1 MTAPI
6 TVMIADD
13 ETAIRNGLT
22 QIVSSAPFHA
32 RVLAATD
39 NGRDALELLLH
50 YKPEIAIIDI
60 NMPELNGLEVIQKS
74 RENQLPTRF
83 LILSGYADF
92 SYAQTAIRYGVKS
105 YFLKPLNLME
115 FRREFGQHCQEV
127 LENRKASSPLTPQE
141 LSSLMN
147 SSKILFF
154 NWLISGKTLSDED
167 ISRKISMLKPAVS
180 DSPCCAIVFRPLSSP
195 EEKKPD
201 LDRLKEAYFQPLFAS
216 WPVELWTTG
225 SQLAAIANLSP
236 DTRPAFLSALGDC
249 LQLIRRREQ
258 IHILAGVGNQMASL
272 KELSLSYSQA
282 LEALTWHIYHTD
294 QLLFDTSVIT
304 DSKPAFSREHLDF
317 KPVIHGILHHTEAEI
332 RSWCQCFFHSLITPV
347 LPPPNYLIG
356 MCMYVIV
363 NVQKQ
368 ILLLYPDQIEEFTFT
383 YDEISSFESVLLLQQ
398 WLTDF
403 FIRYSQMLKAVKEDS
418 NGIIKSAKDYI
429 KTHLGEN
436 LHAKDIAAFVHL
448 SESYFSI
455 YFKEKTGSTL
465 RDYILKMRMDYAKSR
480 LLSGQANIN
489 QIAYETGYQD
499 YRSFSRA
506 FKNETGLSPSEY
518 ASNPPQISSFRKEP

>member
-6 TVMIADD
+6 TVIIADD
-13 ETAIRNGLT
+13 ETAIRNGMT
-22 QIVSSAPFHA
+22 KIVTSAPFNA

-74 RENQLPTRF
+74 RENQLTTRF

-92 SYAQTAIRYGVKS
+92 SYAQTAMRYDVKS
-105 YFLKPLNLME
+105 YFLKPLNLIE
-115 FRREFGQHCQEV
+115 FRREFGQHCQEI
-127 LENRKASSPLTPQE
+127 LENRHVSSPLTPQE

-154 NWLISGKTLSDED
+154 NWLINGKTLSDED
-167 ISRKISMLKPAVS
+167 ISHKISMLKPAIT
-180 DSPCCAIVFRPLSSP
+180 DSSCCAVVFRPLPSH

-201 LDRLKEAYFQPLFAS
+201 LDILTKTYLQPHFSS
-216 WPVELWTTG
+216 WPIEIWAAE
-225 SQLAAIANLSP
+225 SQLTAIVNLSP
-236 DTRPAFLSALGDC
+236 DNRLIFLSELADC
-249 LQLIRRREQ
+249 LQLIRRREH
-258 IHILAGVGNQMASL
+258 INILAGIGNQMPSL

-282 LEALTWHIYHTD
+282 LESLTWHIYHTD
-294 QLLFDTSVIT
+294 QLLFDTSVIS
-304 DSKPAFSREHLDF
+304 DSKPTFSREHLDF
-317 KPVIHGILHHTEAEI
+317 KPVIHGILHYNEAEI

-347 LPPPNYLIG
+347 LPPPNYLVG

-368 ILLLYPDQIEEFTFT
+368 ILLLYPDQIKEFAFT
-383 YDEISSFESVLLLQQ
+383 YDEISSFESVQLLQQ

-403 FIRYSQMLKAVKEDS
+403 FIRYSQMLKSVKDDS

-429 KTHLGEN
+429 RAHLGEN
-436 LHAKDIAAFVHL
+436 LHAKDVAAFVNL

-455 YFKEKTGSTL
+455 YFKEKTGSTF
-465 RDYILKMRMDYAKSR
+465 RDYILKIRMDYAKSR

-489 QIAYETGYQD
+489 EIAYETGYQD

-506 FKNETGLSPSEY
+506 FKNETGISPSEY
-518 ASNPPQISSFRKEP
+518 ASNPSQI